1 MLLGEK
7 KDQQNREVDLDTYC
21 RAFHFATVDV
31 INDIVGGPAIDGTAH
46 RLGGSQDLLDS
57 PCRARTGGHQRR
69 PVPFHRRQEGAT
81 AACFSPWL
89 AAGTPHNCP
98 PASTP
103 RPSLTRSPTAVPRH
117 TDARALQ
124 RQTSAYVDSQCTVT
138 SNAGSRQAWLLGS
151 LVLLDPSSYGS
162 FEFQIKSPTR
172 VARDRKRK
180 PSEESKKRLEY
191 QLCLSK
197 EAGADD
203 ILDISA
209 CELTEVFILHSNQ
222 LKSLVSKGCSISSLA
237 TLRVGKGFGLVS
249 CESADI
255 LGLSAL
261 ERRTRIYANTP
272 YSFAATGLLKIPV
285 LDLHENKLTSLPDEI
300 GQLKALQVLNLER
313 NHLHSLPESIGDLLQ
328 LQTLNVKGNA
338 LTELPSTVGWMGS
351 LRTLDISENNV
362 TRLPTALA
370 KIRTLECLTLD
381 AASMTFPPSAVC
393 SAGTEATQRFLCAEL
408 GMEYC
413 PPSQYLLPV
422 LESEGGVPSGD
433 CVDGEVT
440 PHTDT
445 AWECYVSVGNY
456 YYFIITHVNEEPSPG
471 NTDRQSPG
479 CRTELLAVKVLREP
493 AGGRSASLDNKFQD
507 YEKRKERKQMEKLEF
522 ERRLEEEQRE
532 QTELVL
538 QNSSRKEDMLQSVK
552 QVTSS
557 GCRGRIG
564 RVAMQPATVL
574 FAKPLMVMMPPG
586 AILVNWPITHYWPT
600 GGLNP
605 SDTCHFLCFRQR
617 KSAEFLQ
624 ALEEDRMR
632 VERLMAITQEEAESL
647 RRKEVAAAMQKMLS
661 ESCSLRMIQEVCEA
675 RRRTLVS
682 QTCSSLES
690 LDRKFEQVLSLQ
702 QLDKNRAISHI
713 LQEEEMQK
721 AAFETLQL
729 QKDSMHC
736 FLRNQIRLIE
746 AELMQLTKL
755 EVKRRDLDTENMQ
768 VRLQVK
774 SGQLERP
781 CMETTRQ
788 GVGPAITSSY
798 LIPPVS
804 QVEME
809 LKSEATQE
817 NYWLIQYQRLLDAKP
832 LSLRMQPFSPAPL
845 SLPSLTPAPPSLP
858 KEAGVEQD
866 LVDLLCKLSAQQYLP
881 LLAHHRVTAEMLRH
895 MTPADLQKMGISE
908 MGIQRALLNW
918 AKDRAGAPTAGPYKD
933 AQKEE
938 VAGPSVPSS
947 PEVPSRPPSPEI
959 LVPSAP
965 SLDESPGSSECVV
978 CMEKESQ
985 TIFLPCGHVCCCQG
999 CSDALLSCP
1008 LCRGEIAQRV
1018 RIYRG

>member
-1 MLLGEK
+1 MPL
-7 KDQQNREVDLDTYC
+7 
-21 RAFHFATVDV
+21 FF
-31 INDIVGGPAIDGTAH
+31 
-46 RLGGSQDLLDS
+46 
-57 PCRARTGGHQRR
+57 
-69 PVPFHRRQEGAT
+69 
-81 AACFSPWL
+81 
-89 AAGTPHNCP
+89 
-98 PASTP
+98 
-103 RPSLTRSPTAVPRH
+103 
-117 TDARALQ
+117 
-124 RQTSAYVDSQCTVT
+124 
-138 SNAGSRQAWLLGS
+138 
-151 LVLLDPSSYGS
+151 
-162 FEFQIKSPTR
+162 
-172 VARDRKRK
+172 RKRK

-197 EAGADD
+197 EVGADD

-209 CELTEVFILHSNQ
+209 CELTEVPASAFSTCKVLQKKVFILHSNQ
-222 LKSLVSKGCSISSLA
+222 LKSLVTKGCSISSLA
-237 TLRVGKGFGLVS
+237 TLR
-249 CESADI
+249 
-255 LGLSAL
+255 
-261 ERRTRIYANTP
+261 
-272 YSFAATGLLKIPV
+272 V

-313 NHLHSLPESIGDLLQ
+313 NHLHALPESIGDLLQ

-362 TRLPTALA
+362 IRLPTALA

-393 SAGTEATQRFLCAEL
+393 AAGTEATQRFLCAEL

-440 PHTDT
+440 PHADI
-445 AWECYVSVGNY
+445 AWE
-456 YYFIITHVNEEPSPG
+456 
-471 NTDRQSPG
+471 
-479 CRTELLAVKVLREP
+479 
-493 AGGRSASLDNKFQD
+493 NKFQD

-538 QNSSRKEDMLQSVK
+538 QNSSRKEDMLQSVRQEQQRLEQGLWHQQK
-552 QVTSS
+552 ALEVDRQRLLAQVRLAESS
-557 GCRGRIG
+557 VTGRIT
-564 RVAMQPATVL
+564 RL
-574 FAKPLMVMMPPG
+574 LLENK
-586 AILVNWPITHYWPT
+586 
-600 GGLNP
+600 
-605 SDTCHFLCFRQR
+605 RQR

-682 QTCSSLES
+682 ETCSSLES

-736 FLRNQIRLIE
+736 FLRNQEVLSEQRSALSDLLQQLLKQRDQRE
-746 AELMQLTKL
+746 TELRQLL
-755 EVKRRDLDTENMQ
+755 
-768 VRLQVK
+768 
-774 SGQLERP
+774 
-781 CMETTRQ
+781 
-788 GVGPAITSSY
+788 
-798 LIPPVS
+798 
-804 QVEME
+804 VEME

-832 LSLRMQPFSPAPL
+832 LSLRMQ
-845 SLPSLTPAPPSLP
+845 
-858 KEAGVEQD
+858 EAGVEQD

-881 LLAHHRVTAEMLRH
+881 LLAHHRVTAETLRH

-908 MGIQRALLNW
+908 MGIQKALLNW
-918 AKDRAGAPTAGPYKD
+918 AKDQAGTPTAGPYKD

-938 VAGPSVPSS
+938 VAEPSVPSS
-947 PEVPSRPPSPEI
+947 PEVPSPPPSPEI

-965 SLDESPGSSECVV
+965 SLDGSSECVV

-985 TIFLPCGHVCCCQG
+985 TIFLPCGHVCCCQA
-999 CSDALLSCP
+999 CSDVLLSCP